1 MFNKIVWATDGS
13 ENADRALDYAKS
25 LASAD
30 GATLTVVHIVQKIAT
45 SGDKALAWNANEED
59 VEAKANEIVSELSD
73 EGLNATLRIVTHV
86 GPQPAH
92 EIADIAREE
101 EADLIVVGTR
111 GHAAIAGLL
120 LGSVTQRL
128 LHVAPCPV
136 LVVPTVT

>member
-1 MFNKIVWATDGS
+1 MFKKIVWATDGS
-13 ENADRALDYAKS
+13 ENADRALAYAKS
-25 LASAD
+25 LASAE

>member
-1 MFNKIVWATDGS
+1 MFKKIVWATDGS
-13 ENADRALDYAKS
+13 ENADRALAYAKS